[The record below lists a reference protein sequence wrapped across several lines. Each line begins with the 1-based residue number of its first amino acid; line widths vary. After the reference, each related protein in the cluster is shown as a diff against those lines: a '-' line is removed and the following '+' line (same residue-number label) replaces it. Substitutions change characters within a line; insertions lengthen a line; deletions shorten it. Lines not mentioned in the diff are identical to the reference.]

1 MAWGLGRWLDLSPV
15 ERLQFHP
22 EAVAVGVAATL
33 PMLLGLAWTLTTR
46 WEPARRLVD
55 LVVEQLG
62 PLLAGRSA
70 LQLALLAALAG
81 IGEELLFRGVLQ
93 VGLAR
98 VLPDAGALVAA
109 SALFGLVHFVSP
121 AYVLLAG
128 VVGLYLGGLF
138 LFQGNLLVP
147 IIAHALYD
155 FVALIYV
162 TRRYNTSFKQ
172 A

>member
-1 MAWGLGRWLDLSPV
+1 
-15 ERLQFHP
+15 
-22 EAVAVGVAATL
+22 
-33 PMLLGLAWTLTTR
+33 
-46 WEPARRLVD
+46 
-55 LVVEQLG
+55 
-62 PLLAGRSA
+62 